1 MKNMVR
7 LFKRFLCEIHL
18 KIMSQIFFSLRGFPS
33 FPFSSSSPFFSVFF
47 TMSVAL
53 PLPRFPSS
61 YPSLFLPFL
70 PFPLPFFPTRKSRS
84 SPQPFAVPSHPFV
97 RLTRFPSSSVPL
109 CYPPLPSV
117 PLPPSPPLCPPLP
130 HLTSPLSPSA
140 SPHPP
145 PFPSSLPLC
154 PPLSPRPRGKLPA
167 ISRHQTRCP
176 GSLRW
181 VGADVVCTV
190 FGYHYRCHQGRP
202 HQRNQHGH
210 CDRAASIFFFRS
222 VSFCA
227 SFLFLYFC

>member
-1 MKNMVR
+1 
-7 LFKRFLCEIHL
+7 
-18 KIMSQIFFSLRGFPS
+18 
-33 FPFSSSSPFFSVFF
+33 
-47 TMSVAL
+47 MSVAL

-140 SPHPP
+140 SLHPP

-154 PPLSPRPRGKLPA
+154 PPLSAPALVGNYRPSQDIR
-167 ISRHQTRCP
+167 P
-176 GSLRW
+176 GVLAPSGGSARTSFVLSS
-181 VGADVVCTV
+181 VIIIAVI
-190 FGYHYRCHQGRP
+190 
-202 HQRNQHGH
+202 
-210 CDRAASIFFFRS
+210 RAARISVISMVIVIGRRRFFF
-222 VSFCA
+222 FGL
-227 SFLFLYFC
+227 FLFALIFWIFIFVK